1 MPIVRY
7 NATNFPAAYQ
17 PRLVGWQSLS
27 FTWAELVWSAISV
40 GRAELL
46 HLFRFGPFS
55 AFEMVY
61 RAAILYANLHETNA
75 NRLRRSSAYDGLDP
89 SEKSAI
95 SYFMGMTLAK
105 LFADKL
111 LDVPWLMHLDVYRAQ
126 VGPAFLVGNSRPD
139 LVGQNLSSEWVA
151 VESKG
156 RTNDFDSVA
165 LNRAKEQVENLS
177 TIGGAAPV
185 LRVALL
191 AYFDE
196 GTLAC
201 ALDDPNEH
209 DRRRGK
215 ELPNIPLTRDNLIE
229 GYYRPFRE
237 WLREAPNIQTEEI
250 SNRRY
255 RVGYLP
261 EVDVSIGIEDDL
273 LAGSP
278 QDTVGGRRGRES
290 TEHEYQAPDG
300 LLVRVG
306 ELWSEENMRLE
317 PQERHRLT
325 LRA

>member
-1 MPIVRY
+1 MPGVSY
-7 NATNFPAAYQ
+7 NATNFPAAYH
-17 PRLVGWQSLS
+17 PRLAGRQSLS

-46 HLFRFGPFS
+46 HLFRYGPFS

-61 RAAILYANLHETNA
+61 RAAILYANLNQTNS

-126 VGPAFLVGNSRPD
+126 LGPAFLTGNSRPD
-139 LVGQNLSSEWVA
+139 LVGQNISRDWIA

-156 RTNDFDSVA
+156 RTNDLDQVA
-165 LNRAKEQVENLS
+165 LDRAKEQVENLS
-177 TIGGAAPV
+177 TIGGVAPV
-185 LRVALL
+185 LRIALL
-191 AYFDE
+191 AYFDD

-201 ALDDPNEH
+201 ALDDPSER
-209 DRRRGK
+209 DRKGVK
-215 ELPNIPLTRDNLIE
+215 EMPDMPLTRENLIE

-237 WLREAPNIQTEEI
+237 WLLEAPNIQIEEI
-250 SNRRY
+250 DNRRY

-273 LAGSP
+273 LAENP
-278 QDTVGGRRGRES
+278 LDTANRRRGRES
-290 TEHEYQAPDG
+290 KENEYQAPDG

-306 ELWSEENMRLE
+306 ELWSDANMRRQ
-317 PQERHRLT
+317 PQERHRLS